1 MKDLNKKIALTRYDD
16 LFVCTDQSNATPA
29 EMITS
34 LPLAQLHPFANHP
47 FKLYSE
53 EKMQEMVESIAKY
66 GILTPILVRPKAN
79 DDGYEVVSGHNR
91 VEAAKLAGIEE
102 IPATVRQMDDET
114 AIIAM
119 IDSNLRQRDKLLP
132 SEKAFAFKMKLDAI
146 RRRAGRPSLENSGQ
160 LDLNS
165 SRRQSRDIVAEDS
178 GESSKQIQR
187 FIRLT
192 ELISPLLS
200 LVDENKLAF
209 NPAVAISYLKPEQQV
224 WLEEIMTGSECSPSL
239 SQAERLKQ
247 LAQVGKLDQ
256 TAIDVVMTEPKVQQP
271 QIVIKQD
278 RIAKYFPRDV
288 TPQLMEETIIKLLD
302 NWYRK
307 RNQDVSNR

>member
-16 LFVCTDQSNATPA
+16 LFVSSDQPNTTPT

-34 LPLAQLHPFANHP
+34 LPLVQLHPFTNHP

-53 EKMQEMVESIAKY
+53 EKMQEMVESIAKH
-66 GILTPILVRPKAN
+66 GVLTPILVRPQASGE
-79 DDGYEVVSGHNR
+79 GYEVVSGHNR
-91 VEAAKLAGIEE
+91 VEAAKLAGINE

-119 IDSNLRQRDKLLP
+119 IDSNLRQREKLLP
-132 SEKAFAFKMKLDAI
+132 SEKAFAYKMKLEAI
-146 RRRAGRPSLENSGQ
+146 KKQGERTDLTSGQ
-160 LDLNS
+160 VDQKLI
-165 SRRQSRDIVAEDS
+165 QKTSRDIVSTDA

-192 ELISPLLS
+192 ELIPPLLN

-209 NPAVAISYLKPEQQV
+209 NPAVAISYLNPEQQTC
-224 WLEEIMTGSECSPSL
+224 LEEIMTVNVCSPSL

-247 LAQVGKLDQ
+247 LSQDGKLDRS
-256 TAIDVVMTEPKVQQP
+256 AMDIVMMEPKVQQP

-278 RIAKYFPRDV
+278 RISKYFPRDV
-288 TPQLMEETIIKLLD
+288 TPQQMEETIIKLLE

-307 RNQDVSNR
+307 RNQEVSGR

>member
-16 LFVCTDQSNATPA
+16 LFVSSDQPNPTTV

-34 LPLAQLHPFANHP
+34 LPVDQLHPFANHP
-47 FKLYSE
+47 FKLYTE

-66 GILTPILVRPKAN
+66 GVLTPILVRPKASA
-79 DDGYEVVSGHNR
+79 DGYEVVSGHNR
-91 VEAAKLAGIEE
+91 VEAAKLAGINE
-102 IPATVRQMDDET
+102 IPSTVRQMDDET

-132 SEKAFAFKMKLDAI
+132 SEKAFAYKMKLEAI
-146 RRRAGRPSLENSGQ
+146 KRQGERTDLTSGQ
-160 LDLNS
+160 VVPKLRKSAREEVGD
-165 SRRQSRDIVAEDS
+165 DA
-178 GESSKQIQR
+178 GENYKQVSR

-192 ELISPLLS
+192 ELIPPLLN
-200 LVDENKLAF
+200 LVDENKFAF
-209 NPAVAISYLKPEQQV
+209 NPAVAISYLNQEQQT
-224 WLEEIMTGSECSPSL
+224 WLEEIMDGNECSPSL

-247 LAQVGKLDQ
+247 LSQEGKLDRSAMD
-256 TAIDVVMTEPKVQQP
+256 TVMTEPKVQQP

-278 RIAKYFPRDV
+278 RISKYFPRDV
-288 TPQLMEETIIKLLD
+288 TPQQMEETIIRLLE

-307 RNQDVSNR
+307 RNQEVSGR

>member
-16 LFVCTDQSNATPA
+16 LFVSSDQPSVTPA

-34 LPLAQLHPFANHP
+34 LPVDQLHPFSNHP

-53 EKMQEMVESIAKY
+53 EKMQEMVDSIAKY
-66 GILTPILVRPKAN
+66 GVLTPILVRPQSSGE
-79 DDGYEVVSGHNR
+79 GYEVVSGHNR
-91 VEAAKLAGIEE
+91 VEAAKLAGIKE

-119 IDSNLRQRDKLLP
+119 IDSNLRQREKLLP
-132 SEKAFAFKMKLDAI
+132 SEKAFAYRMKLEAI
-146 RRRAGRPSLENSGQ
+146 RKQGQ
-160 LDLNS
+160 RNDLTS
-165 SRRQSRDIVAEDS
+165 DQVELKSKRQSRDKVASEA
-178 GESSKQIQR
+178 GESGPQIQR

-192 ELISPLLS
+192 ELIPPLLN

-209 NPAVAISYLKPEQQV
+209 NPAVAISYLNPKQQA
-224 WLEEIMTGSECSPSL
+224 WLEEIMTGNECSPSL

-247 LAQVGKLDQ
+247 LSQDGKLDRSA
-256 TAIDVVMTEPKVQQP
+256 TDAVMMEPKVQQP

-278 RIAKYFPRDV
+278 RISKYFPRDV
-288 TPQLMEETIIKLLD
+288 TPQQMEETIIKLLE

-307 RNQDVSNR
+307 RNQEVTGR

>member
-16 LFVCTDQSNATPA
+16 LFISSDQPNAAPA

-34 LPLAQLHPFANHP
+34 LPVNQLHPFANHP

-66 GILTPILVRPKAN
+66 GVLTPILVRPQASG
-79 DDGYEVVSGHNR
+79 DGYEVVSGHNR
-91 VEAAKLAGIEE
+91 VEAAKLAGIKE
-102 IPATVRQMDDET
+102 IPSTVRQMDDET

-119 IDSNLRQRDKLLP
+119 IDSNLRQREKLLP
-132 SEKAFAFKMKLDAI
+132 SEKAFAYKMKLDAI
-146 RRRAGRPSLENSGQ
+146 KRQGERTDLTSGQ
-160 LDLNS
+160 VDQKLI
-165 SRRQSRDIVAEDS
+165 QKTSRDIVSTDA

-192 ELISPLLS
+192 ELIPSLLN
-200 LVDENKLAF
+200 LIDDNKFAF
-209 NPAVAISYLKPEQQV
+209 NPAVAISYLNHEQQN
-224 WLEEIMTGSECSPSL
+224 WLEEVMVGNECSPSL

-247 LAQVGKLDQ
+247 LSQDGKLDRS
-256 TAIDVVMTEPKVQQP
+256 AMDAVMMEPKVQQP

-278 RIAKYFPRDV
+278 RISKYFPRDV
-288 TPQLMEETIIKLLD
+288 TPQQMEETILKLLE

-307 RNQDVSNR
+307 RNQEVSGR

>member
-1 MKDLNKKIALTRYDD
+1 
-16 LFVCTDQSNATPA
+16 
-29 EMITS
+29 MISS
-34 LPLAQLHPFANHP
+34 LSIEHLHPFANHP

-53 EKMQEMVESIAKY
+53 EKMLEMVESIAKY
-66 GILTPILVRPKAN
+66 GVLTPILVRPQAIG
-79 DDGYEVVSGHNR
+79 DGYEVVSGHNR
-91 VEAAKLAGIEE
+91 VEAAKLAGINE

-119 IDSNLRQRDKLLP
+119 IDSNLRQREKLLP
-132 SEKAFAFKMKLDAI
+132 SEKAFAYKMKLEAI
-146 RRRAGRPSLENSGQ
+146 KKQGERADLTCGQ
-160 LDLNS
+160 LDHKSALKK
-165 SRRQSRDIVAEDS
+165 SRDIIAEDA

-192 ELISPLLS
+192 ELIPPLLN

-209 NPAVAISYLKPEQQV
+209 NPAVAISYLNQEQQT
-224 WLEEIMTGSECSPSL
+224 WLEEIMTVNECSPSL

-247 LAQVGKLDQ
+247 LSQDDKLDRS
-256 TAIDVVMTEPKVQQP
+256 AMDAVMMEPKVQQS

-278 RIAKYFPRDV
+278 RISKYFPRDV
-288 TPQLMEETIIKLLD
+288 TPQLMEETIIKLLE

-307 RNQDVSNR
+307 RNQEVSGR

>member
-1 MKDLNKKIALTRYDD
+1 MKDLNKKIALTRYDE
-16 LFVCTDQSNATPA
+16 LFVSSDQPNATPA

-34 LPLAQLHPFANHP
+34 LPMDLLHPFANHP

-66 GILTPILVRPKAN
+66 GVLTPILVRPQVSGK
-79 DDGYEVVSGHNR
+79 GYEVVSGHNR
-91 VEAAKLAGIEE
+91 VEAAKLAGINE

-119 IDSNLRQRDKLLP
+119 IDSNLRQREKLLP
-132 SEKAFAFKMKLDAI
+132 SEKAFAYKMKLEAI
-146 RRRAGRPSLENSGQ
+146 KRQGERTDLTSAQ
-160 LDLNS
+160 LGPKSVDKTA
-165 SRRQSRDIVAEDS
+165 REKIGETV
-178 GESSKQIQR
+178 GESKNQVSR

-192 ELISPLLS
+192 ELIPPLLN

-209 NPAVAISYLKPEQQV
+209 NPAVAISYLNQEQQTG
-224 WLEEIMTGSECSPSL
+224 LEEIMTGNECSPSL

-247 LAQVGKLDQ
+247 LSQDGKLDRS
-256 TAIDVVMTEPKVQQP
+256 AMDAVMMEPKVQQS

-278 RIAKYFPRDV
+278 RISKYFPRDV
-288 TPQLMEETIIKLLD
+288 TPQQMEETIIKLLE

-307 RNQDVSNR
+307 RNQEVSGR

>member
-16 LFVCTDQSNATPA
+16 LFVSSDQTNSTPT

-34 LPLAQLHPFANHP
+34 LPVDQLHPFANHP

-53 EKMQEMVESIAKY
+53 EKMKEMVDSITKY
-66 GILTPILVRPKAN
+66 GVLTPILVRPKAN
-79 DDGYEVVSGHNR
+79 GDGYEVVSGHNR
-91 VEAAKLAGIEE
+91 VEAAKLSGINE
-102 IPATVRQMDDET
+102 IPATVRQMDDES

-119 IDSNLRQRDKLLP
+119 IDSNLRQREKLLP
-132 SEKAFAFKMKLDAI
+132 SEKAFAYKMKLDAI
-146 RRRAGRPSLENSGQ
+146 KRQGERTDLTSGQ
-160 LDLNS
+160 VDQKLI
-165 SRRQSRDIVAEDS
+165 QKTSRDIVSADA

-192 ELISPLLS
+192 ELIPPLLN

-209 NPAVAISYLKPEQQV
+209 NPAVAISYLNPEQQT
-224 WLEEIMTGSECSPSL
+224 WLEEIMTVNECSPSL

-247 LAQVGKLDQ
+247 LSQEGKLDHS
-256 TAIDVVMTEPKVQQP
+256 AMDAVMMEPKVQQP

-278 RIAKYFPRDV
+278 RISKYFPRDV
-288 TPQLMEETIIKLLD
+288 TPQQMEETIIKLLE

-307 RNQDVSNR
+307 RNQEVSGR